1 MKSWRDVLVQPST
14 TIREAMERIDRS
26 ATQLALVTDADGR
39 LVGTVSDGDVRR
51 GLLAS
56 LTLEDSVERV
66 MNRKPTSVVEQHD
79 RAGVVALMQARGLR
93 FLPVLDASGR
103 VVGLHSLDE
112 ALRPPPRD
120 NVVVLMAGGAGERLR
135 PLTERTPKPM
145 LLVGGR
151 PILETIVVQLVAQGF
166 RRFVLSVNYRAEV
179 IEEYFGSGSRWGI
192 DISYVREPKRLGT
205 AGSLRLLTERPTK
218 PLIVMNGDIL
228 TKLDVRGV
236 LEFHEEKSAAATMC
250 VREHEYQVPFGV
262 VQTDG
267 IDIAAFDEKPV
278 VRWPVN
284 AGIYVLSPSSLDA
297 IPSDTF
303 FDMPALFDKL
313 RETAARTVA
322 YTIRDFWMDIGRP
335 ADFERANLEFDGA
348 HDRGAR

>member
-1 MKSWRDVLVQPST
+1 
-14 TIREAMERIDRS
+14 
-26 ATQLALVTDADGR
+26 
-39 LVGTVSDGDVRR
+39 
-51 GLLAS
+51 
-56 LTLEDSVERV
+56 
-66 MNRKPTSVVEQHD
+66 
-79 RAGVVALMQARGLR
+79 
-93 FLPVLDASGR
+93 
-103 VVGLHSLDE
+103 
-112 ALRPPPRD
+112 
-120 NVVVLMAGGAGERLR
+120 
-135 PLTERTPKPM
+135 
-145 LLVGGR
+145 
-151 PILETIVVQLVAQGF
+151 VQLVAQGF

-335 ADFERANLEFDGA
+335 ASSARTSSSTALTIAERDSGLPA
-348 HDRGAR
+348 HRTSRSPAGCVLTDRARRCPRARRAQRARTPRRCRSTRRESLGSRARGVVLLSTRRDPWRRSLAATRTARR